1 MFHSLKKSKDTC
13 PEYLSP
19 WCPLHLAQD
28 NLKDGFISLRHYLCL
43 TSASPPFAVTFNLFR
58 VLVKDVY
65 TKCVPH
71 SLTCWAWRKNRSW
84 IIPPGRPDISKSLIS
99 EHVLLHIAVW
109 WGAGAGVFTGP
120 RQGSFI
126 KWLHL
131 SNICF
136 WGSNYHIFAT
146 VYCLGLVGF
155 TLSARMDRKWHSW
168 PRGYLRKWCVPSISP
183 FPEFF
188 ALILTTQ
195 QLHLWKVVT

>member
-19 WCPLHLAQD
+19 WCRLHLAQD
-28 NLKDGFISLRHYLCL
+28 NLRDGFISLRHY
-43 TSASPPFAVTFNLFR
+43 TFVFNISIPPFAVTFNLFR

-109 WGAGAGVFTGP
+109 WGWSWSFYRAKT
-120 RQGSFI
+120 RQFYKVATFI
-126 KWLHL
+126 KYLFLGVKLSYFRHSLLHRTCW
-131 SNICF
+131 I
-136 WGSNYHIFAT
+136 Y
-146 VYCLGLVGF
+146 
-155 TLSARMDRKWHSW
+155 
-168 PRGYLRKWCVPSISP
+168 P
-183 FPEFF
+183 FRQNGP
-188 ALILTTQ
+188 
-195 QLHLWKVVT
+195 